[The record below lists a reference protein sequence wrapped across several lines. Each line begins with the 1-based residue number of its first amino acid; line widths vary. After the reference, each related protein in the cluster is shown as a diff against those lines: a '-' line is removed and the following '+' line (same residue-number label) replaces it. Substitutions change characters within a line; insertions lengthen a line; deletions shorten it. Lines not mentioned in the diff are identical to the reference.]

1 MPYSKLILK
10 LIDKINSMNLQ
21 IDIIAPDH
29 GPIYRSSKNIE
40 WILNMYSSWASK
52 KTISNTAVIVY
63 DTMWQSTDIM
73 ARAIAEG
80 IELTGATV
88 ALYPLQSSHR
98 SDVAVA
104 LLEAGAL
111 IVGSPTLNNNMFPTV
126 ADLLTYIKGL
136 NPTKLIG
143 AVFGSYGWSGEA
155 TNQIKQI
162 LENMEVKLI
171 SEPIKIKY
179 VPKNEDLL
187 SCRQLGRSIGMQLNK
202 SVY

>member
-1 MPYSKLILK
+1 
-10 LIDKINSMNLQ
+10 
-21 IDIIAPDH
+21 
-29 GPIYRSSKNIE
+29 
-40 WILNMYSSWASK
+40 
-52 KTISNTAVIVY
+52 
-63 DTMWQSTDIM
+63 M
-73 ARAIAEG
+73 AA
-80 IELTGATV
+80 
-88 ALYPLQSSHR
+88 
-98 SDVAVA
+98 A

-162 LENMEVKLI
+162 LEDMGVKLI

-179 VPKNEDLL
+179 IPTNEDLIY
-187 SCRQLGRSIGMQLNK
+187 CRQLGRSIGIQLNK
-202 SVY
+202 